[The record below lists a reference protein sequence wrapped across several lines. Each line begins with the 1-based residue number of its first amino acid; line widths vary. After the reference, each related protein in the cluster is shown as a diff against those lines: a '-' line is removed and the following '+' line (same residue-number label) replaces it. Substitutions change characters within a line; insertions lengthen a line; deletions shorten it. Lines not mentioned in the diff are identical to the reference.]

1 VRSFAYHAFCGAL
14 LADLWRHRK
23 AGWAARAAA
32 RAAHFMTRCLLPNG
46 DSLYVGRGQQQI
58 FGYGALVYLLEAAAG
73 LTGEEQFGAIA
84 ERAFSRLM
92 RFQRSDGSF
101 PLVLREGEP
110 AEPWLPDISRP
121 GWYTYNRYAD
131 YLPLLG
137 CFLLKAADPEVPP
150 FGAVAPVSAHPAF
163 RLWREDRYV
172 AVLALP
178 GGASTNDLAFPYVC
192 LEGQSLF
199 PCYGA
204 EGATAPEAAPLPYGV
219 LGDGRRYG
227 FRDQL
232 RYHLTESGLV
242 GISSLVRHIRRLAFR
257 ADGFV
262 CRDEIVF
269 RRRCMFSQ
277 FVPANFL
284 FRTLRRLPGGG
295 FETWHR
301 EARASL
307 EMEPEGAIHPAA
319 GVSASGPLVALQHVM
334 GRVEARAGDTIST
347 ELRVRFP

>member
-1 VRSFAYHAFCGAL
+1 
-14 LADLWRHRK
+14 
-23 AGWAARAAA
+23 
-32 RAAHFMTRCLLPNG
+32 MTRCLLPNG

-204 EGATAPEAAPLPYGV
+204 EGATAPEAENIAMNK
-219 LGDGRRYG
+219 
-227 FRDQL
+227 
-232 RYHLTESGLV
+232 LV
-242 GISSLVRHIRRLAFR
+242 RNSVDKPISRKSLLSSL
-257 ADGFV
+257 
-262 CRDEIVF
+262 IVYI
-269 RRRCMFSQ
+269 
-277 FVPANFL
+277 V
-284 FRTLRRLPGGG
+284 
-295 FETWHR
+295 
-301 EARASL
+301 
-307 EMEPEGAIHPAA
+307 
-319 GVSASGPLVALQHVM
+319 
-334 GRVEARAGDTIST
+334 RAGLIKN
-347 ELRVRFP
+347 RNKAAIIIMK